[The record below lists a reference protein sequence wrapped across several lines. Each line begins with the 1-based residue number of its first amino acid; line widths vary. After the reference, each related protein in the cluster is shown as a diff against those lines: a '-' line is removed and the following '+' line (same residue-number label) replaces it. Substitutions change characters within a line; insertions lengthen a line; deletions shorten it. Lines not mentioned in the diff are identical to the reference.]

1 MTSADQARP
10 GIRTLGLLA
19 AGAIL
24 LTGCASSHSSSDA
37 PPKSPVTS
45 GAMTPGMVMPDGSTM
60 GAAAPASPAAAAA
73 KPSAPAAMICSAE
86 VRSDIA
92 TVLAVKQVPRGTST
106 FVDGLFTCRYAL
118 PMGPLVISVQESPD
132 SAATTGYFKKLRQQL
147 GQAADVADLAG
158 LGEAAYGTNDT
169 VVLRKDH
176 DVLRVDASG
185 LPAQFGAQHA
195 KRADFA
201 YEIASDILG
210 CWTGDDGS

>member
-1 MTSADQARP
+1 
-10 GIRTLGLLA
+10 
-19 AGAIL
+19 
-24 LTGCASSHSSSDA
+24 
-37 PPKSPVTS
+37 
-45 GAMTPGMVMPDGSTM
+45 MVMPDGSTM
-60 GAAAPASPAAAAA
+60 GAGAPASTAAAAAA

-86 VRSDIA
+86 IRSDIA
-92 TVLAVKQVPRGTST
+92 TVLAVKQLPRGTST
-106 FVDGLFTCRYAL
+106 FVNGLFTCRYAL

-132 SAATTGYFKKLRQQL
+132 SAATTGYFQALRQRL
-147 GQAADVADLAG
+147 GKTADVADLAG
-158 LGEAAYGTNDT
+158 LGEAAYGSSDGA

-176 DVLRVDASG
+176 DVLRVDATG